1 MIAFDSVF
9 HEIAAL
15 LLFAAAIGAL
25 ALWLRQPLIVGYIL
39 VGILAGPSVPP
50 GWQLKISSNKS
61 ASRRAAGTF
70 KGPDPLCKK
79 QTRTPA
85 RKREG
90 SRSELSPP

>member
-39 VGILAGPSVPP
+39 VGILAGPSVL
-50 GWQLKISSNKS
+50 GRVL
-61 ASRRAAGTF
+61 AR
-70 KGPDPLCKK
+70 
-79 QTRTPA
+79 TRTLYRPFSLLSD
-85 RKREG
+85 RE
-90 SRSELSPP
+90 STD